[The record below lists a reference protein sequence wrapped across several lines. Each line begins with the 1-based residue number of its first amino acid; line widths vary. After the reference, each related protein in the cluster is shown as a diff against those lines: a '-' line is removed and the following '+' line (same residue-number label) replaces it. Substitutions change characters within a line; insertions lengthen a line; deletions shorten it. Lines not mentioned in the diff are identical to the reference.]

1 MLTFFCGHLIW
12 LMLWGALVAPV
23 YEYTHWRC
31 MALLPKPVSLVGNA
45 LAFYVDLKNSSSLDR
60 LWAGI

>member
-12 LMLWGALVAPV
+12 SMLWGALVAPV

-45 LAFYVDLKNSSSLDR
+45 LAFIR
-60 LWAGI
+60 WPQE